1 MRGLKR
7 IRSATTIAAGHA
19 FVENLRR
26 GHYELTV
33 DVPTHDRVRCLHRIR
48 SLPLTPAAVRPLPI
62 PCVRRPVNATEPA

>member
-33 DVPTHDRVRCLHRIR
+33 DVPTHDRVRAAFTEFAACL
-48 SLPLTPAAVRPLPI
+48 
-62 PCVRRPVNATEPA
+62 